1 MRRQIG
7 DGEEAKKSG
16 KKCVETGFDG
26 WTLWL
31 RAVATRDEDEID
43 PLEFFDPDEFRAKG
57 RGHDAASA

>member
-1 MRRQIG
+1 MRHQS
-7 DGEEAKKSG
+7 GEGKTAKKSG
-16 KKCVETGFDG
+16 KKNAETGFEG